1 MTLAGP
7 FRLFTVRA
15 SVVTLGIVM
24 LSGRDGHKRLT
35 PAFATALVRHE
46 IA

>member
-1 MTLAGP
+1 MAIVGP
-7 FRLFTVRA
+7 LRLLTVRA
-15 SVVTLGIVM
+15 SVVTLGILM

-35 PAFATALVRHE
+35 PAFATALVCQE